1 MKEHGIIF
9 NADMV
14 RADLAGK
21 KWQTRRPVKHQ
32 FCRSEYEPELISWWE
47 QRKHETIECC
57 GSFSELQKHGPYGGV
72 GDVLW
77 IRETWRIGAW
87 KFQPHSFA
95 IDYKADNYPRQEW
108 LSCNDELMFLRL
120 FAQTENDAYKRE
132 IYPNG
137 NGIYDWKPGHSP
149 AVWRPSIHMP
159 KWACRTKRRIT
170 GVRLQRVQ
178 DISAED
184 QEAEGCGHEFAFVW
198 DAIYKERGLGWDAN
212 PWVWVYEYDNTI
224 NRAKTS

>member
-77 IRETWRIGAW
+77 IRETWKPISIWSGSTSGTSIR
-87 KFQPHSFA
+87 
-95 IDYKADNYPRQEW
+95 YKADSNVIEHYGTVYFSVDDIKQNKW
-108 LSCNDELMFLRL
+108 
-120 FAQTENDAYKRE
+120 
-132 IYPNG
+132 
-137 NGIYDWKPGHSP
+137 H
-149 AVWRPSIHMP
+149 PSIHMP

-178 DISAED
+178 DISADD

-224 NRAKTS
+224 NLAKTS